1 MSMINPMARAF
12 NGPPLSTENFT
23 LEAKEMLKKYQTDF
37 ENLNEIEP
45 KVMQF
50 YSQYLKA
57 K

>member
-1 MSMINPMARAF
+1 MINPMARAF

-37 ENLNEIEP
+37 EHLNEIEP